1 MATVDDN
8 LMDWLR
14 DAHAMEQQAERM
26 FSTTASRID
35 NYPEMKT
42 RLEGH
47 AQASRRQADMLRAC
61 IERRGGD
68 PSALKDLAAKATAM
82 AQGLSGIFVSD
93 EIVKAAMATYTFE
106 HMEIA
111 SYRSL
116 IAAADAVGDQE
127 TRRVCESHLAQEE
140 EMAGWLEQQLPLVT
154 QQFLQRSAQPNVTAK
169 H

>member
-14 DAHAMEQQAERM
+14 DAHAMEEQAERM

-47 AQASRRQADMLRAC
+47 AQASRRQADMLRVC

-140 EMAGWLEQQLPLVT
+140 EMADWLEQQLPLVT
-154 QQFLQRSAQPNVTAK
+154 QQFLQRSARPNTTAK

>member
-1 MATVDDN
+1 MASTTEN
-8 LMDWLR
+8 FMDWLR
-14 DAHAMEQQAERM
+14 DAHAMEQQAEQM
-26 FSTTASRID
+26 FSTTASRIE
-35 NYPEMKT
+35 NYPEMKQ
-42 RLEGH
+42 RFESH

-68 PSALKDLAAKATAM
+68 TSALKDMAAKAVAT

-93 EIVKAAMATYTFE
+93 EIVKAAMSTYTFE

-116 IAAADAVGDQE
+116 MAAADAVGDTE
-127 TRRVCESHLAQEE
+127 VRIVCEQHLAQEE
-140 EMAGWLEQQLPLVT
+140 EMADWLEEQLPLVT
-154 QQFLQRSAQPNVTAK
+154 RQFLQRSAQPGATAK